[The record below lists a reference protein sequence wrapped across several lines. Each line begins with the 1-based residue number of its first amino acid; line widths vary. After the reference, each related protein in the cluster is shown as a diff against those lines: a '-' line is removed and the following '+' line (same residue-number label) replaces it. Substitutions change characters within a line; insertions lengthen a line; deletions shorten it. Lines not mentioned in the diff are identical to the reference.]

1 METATATNLSNMVT
15 NAATTTTN
23 GASTLAATT
32 NGTSDT
38 LSFADMIKKSV
49 TENFVSDIS
58 ISKML
63 LTLGI
68 AFLIG
73 FFIYTLYKRI
83 FSGVLYS
90 KSFNVSLMGM
100 TMITAIVI
108 IAINSNLVLSLG
120 MVGALSIVRFRT
132 PIKDPTDLIF
142 LFWAAAAG
150 IVTGA
155 GFFTLGIISSVI
167 VGLILFIFI
176 KWSSVETPY
185 LLVVNCD
192 GDDSEQTIHQQLGQ
206 SVKRYN
212 VKQKTVIQGNIEMTL
227 EVRLCDKEGGF
238 VNRISELAGVK
249 NAVLIS
255 YSGDYVS

>member
-1 METATATNLSNMVT
+1 M
-15 NAATTTTN
+15 AATTTTTVAAAADN
-23 GASTLAATT
+23 G
-32 NGTSDT
+32 GTQTFSDI
-38 LSFADMIKKSV
+38 IKNSI
-49 TENFVSDIS
+49 TDNFVNDIDLS
-58 ISKML
+58 KIIITMAIS
-63 LTLGI
+63 
-68 AFLIG
+68 FLIG
-73 FFIYTLYKRI
+73 FFIYLLYKRV

-90 KSFNVSLMGM
+90 KSFNVSLLGM
-100 TMITAIVI
+100 TLVTSMVI

-155 GFFTLGIISSVI
+155 VFFSLAIAGSVI
-167 VGLILFIFI
+167 IGLIMFIFI
-176 KWSSVETPY
+176 KKSSFETPY

-192 GDDSEQTIHQQLGQ
+192 GDDSEQTLMEQVHGK
-206 SVKRYN
+206 VKRYN
-212 VKQKTVIQGNIEMTL
+212 VKQKTVTPGNIELTL
-227 EVRLCDKEGGF
+227 EVRVKEKESGF
-238 VNRISELAGVK
+238 VNAISNLRGVK

>member
-1 METATATNLSNMVT
+1 MSAITA
-15 NAATTTTN
+15 AAAAAPTDSTTN
-23 GASTLAATT
+23 FTDILK
-32 NGTSDT
+32 N
-38 LSFADMIKKSV
+38 SV

-58 ISKML
+58 ISKIIITMA
-63 LTLGI
+63 I
-68 AFLIG
+68 SFIIG
-73 FFIYTLYKRI
+73 FFIYLLYKRV

-90 KSFNVSLMGM
+90 KSFNVSLIGM
-100 TMITAIVI
+100 TMVTSMVI

-150 IVTGA
+150 IVSGA
-155 GFFTLGIISSVI
+155 GFFTLAAIGSII
-167 VGLILFIFI
+167 VGLVMFFFI
-176 KWSSVETPY
+176 KSSSVETPY

-192 GDDSEQTIHQQLGQ
+192 GDTSELAVHKQLNT
-206 SVKRYN
+206 SVKRFN
-212 VKQKTVIQGNIEMTL
+212 VKQKTVTNGNIEMTL
-227 EVRLCDKEGGF
+227 EIRLHDKEGSF
-238 VNRISELAGVK
+238 VNQLSGISGVK

>member
-1 METATATNLSNMVT
+1 MNASLAPL
-15 NAATTTTN
+15 AATTTT
-23 GASTLAATT
+23 TDTT
-32 NGTSDT
+32 NNFSDI
-38 LSFADMIKKSV
+38 IKNSV
-49 TENFVSDIS
+49 IDNFVSDIS

-63 LTLGI
+63 ITLGV

-73 FFIYTLYKRI
+73 YFIYLLYKRV

-100 TMITAIVI
+100 TMITATVI

-142 LFWAAAAG
+142 LFWAAVAG

-155 GFFTLGIISSVI
+155 GFFTLAIIGSIIISI
-167 VGLILFIFI
+167 ILFLFI
-176 KWSSVETPY
+176 KHSSIETPY
-185 LLVVNCD
+185 LLVINCD
-192 GDDSEQTIHQQLGQ
+192 SDESEREVHSHITK

-212 VKQKTVIQGNIEMTL
+212 VKQKTVSANNIELTL
-227 EVRLCDKEGGF
+227 ELRLDDKVGGF
-238 VNRISELAGVK
+238 VNTVSDLKGVK
-249 NAVLIS
+249 NALLIS

>member
-1 METATATNLSNMVT
+1 MNASLATIAATATT
-15 NAATTTTN
+15 DTTTN
-23 GASTLAATT
+23 TF
-32 NGTSDT
+32 SDI
-38 LSFADMIKKSV
+38 IKNSV
-49 TENFVSDIS
+49 IDNFVSDIS

-63 LTLGI
+63 ITLGV

-73 FFIYTLYKRI
+73 YFIYLLYKRV

-100 TMITAIVI
+100 TMITATVI

-142 LFWAAAAG
+142 LFWAAVAG

-155 GFFTLGIISSVI
+155 GFFTLAIVGSIII
-167 VGLILFIFI
+167 GLILFLFI
-176 KWSSVETPY
+176 KHSSIETPY
-185 LLVVNCD
+185 LLVINCD
-192 GDDSEQTIHQQLGQ
+192 GDESEREVHNHITK

-212 VKQKTVIQGNIEMTL
+212 VKQKTVSANNIELTL
-227 EVRLCDKEGGF
+227 ELRLDDKVGGF
-238 VNRISELAGVK
+238 VNTISDLKGVK
-249 NAVLIS
+249 NALLIS

>member
-1 METATATNLSNMVT
+1 MAAAAAQGADDTATTFS
-15 NAATTTTN
+15 
-23 GASTLAATT
+23 
-32 NGTSDT
+32 
-38 LSFADMIKKSV
+38 DMIKSSV
-49 TENFVSDIS
+49 TDNFVSDIR
-58 ISKML
+58 ISKIL
-63 LTLGI
+63 ITLGV

-73 FFIYTLYKRI
+73 FFIYILYKRV

-100 TMITAIVI
+100 TMITATVI

-142 LFWAAAAG
+142 LFWAAVAG

-155 GFFTLGIISSVI
+155 RFFTLAIIGSI
-167 VGLILFIFI
+167 IIGLILFLFI
-176 KWSSVETPY
+176 KRSSVETPY
-185 LLVVNCD
+185 LLVINCD
-192 GDDSEQTIHQQLGQ
+192 GDDSEREIHSHLTK

-212 VKQKTVIQGNIEMTL
+212 MKQKTVTAGNIELTL
-227 EVRLCDKEGGF
+227 ELRLDDKEGGF
-238 VNRISELAGVK
+238 VNTVSSLTGVK
-249 NAVLIS
+249 NALLIS